1 MFFWK
6 KNISLNDHDFSCS
19 ADLSPSASGAEM
31 LALYDL
37 MVISL
42 SEAEAAAIGILME
55 RGRREVDLNGTR
67 GLTCFCYIKRC
78 SFEQSEENHF
88 LKLI

>member
-1 MFFWK
+1 MKIYALICHNLVLTQFWPK
-6 KNISLNDHDFSCS
+6 VVSWRFEITTDVVR
-19 ADLSPSASGAEM
+19 EE

-55 RGRREVDLNGTR
+55 RGRRSRPEWDTR
-67 GLTCFCYIKRC
+67 THL
-78 SFEQSEENHF
+78 F
-88 LKLI
+88 LLH

>member
-1 MFFWK
+1 MFSWK

-19 ADLSPSASGAEM
+19 ADHLSPSASGAEM

-42 SEAEAAAIGILME
+42 SEASRHSDGEGKKKS
-55 RGRREVDLNGTR
+55 T
-67 GLTCFCYIKRC
+67 
-78 SFEQSEENHF
+78 
-88 LKLI
+88 

>member
-1 MFFWK
+1 MSCNMTYKIKFLFVEEYGYFLGK

-19 ADLSPSASGAEM
+19 ADLSLVREE

-55 RGRREVDLNGTR
+55 RGRGSRPEWDTR
-67 GLTCFCYIKRC
+67 THL
-78 SFEQSEENHF
+78 F
-88 LKLI
+88 LLH

>member
-1 MFFWK
+1 MTYKIKFLFVEEYGCFFWGEK
-6 KNISLNDHDFSCS
+6 ISLNDHDFSCS
-19 ADLSPSASGAEM
+19 ADLSLVREE

-55 RGRREVDLNGTR
+55 RGRRSRPEWDTR
-67 GLTCFCYIKRC
+67 THL
-78 SFEQSEENHF
+78 F
-88 LKLI
+88 LLH

>member
-1 MFFWK
+1 MTYKIKFLLVEKYGCFFGG

-42 SEAEAAAIGILME
+42 SEAEAAAMGILME
-55 RGRREVDLNGTR
+55 RGRRSRPEWDTR
-67 GLTCFCYIKRC
+67 THL
-78 SFEQSEENHF
+78 F
-88 LKLI
+88 L

>member
-1 MFFWK
+1 MTNKIKFLFVEEYGCFFRE

-19 ADLSPSASGAEM
+19 ADLSLVREE

-55 RGRREVDLNGTR
+55 RGRRSRPEWDTR
-67 GLTCFCYIKRC
+67 THL
-78 SFEQSEENHF
+78 F
-88 LKLI
+88 LLH